1 MWTQKLTIGRIRRT
15 SSPIHWY
22 ERVHVP
28 CNHLSTAIQ
37 HSQSAQCLQLST
49 ANWHSACNTAQP
61 ISTVLQ
67 LSTANQHSP
76 CNTAQPIST
85 VLTIQ
90 HSQPAQCLQHST
102 ANQHWLNKHS
112 SQSQD
117 RSHTATRYQYNIS
130 PLMDKETN
138 DNTFYKSKLWLTDLK
153 VEADSAFVSCL

>member
-1 MWTQKLTIGRIRRT
+1 MCWNRDLNSNANGICPSSTTQITKCGHRNSQLAEFVGRRRQYT
-15 SSPIHWY
+15 DMSVYMCPATTW
-22 ERVHVP
+22 
-28 CNHLSTAIQ
+28 
-37 HSQSAQCLQLST
+37 
-49 ANWHSACNTAQP
+49 
-61 ISTVLQ
+61 VLQ
-67 LSTANQHSP
+67 YSTANQHSP

-117 RSHTATRYQYNIS
+117 RSHTATKYQYNIS
-130 PLMDKETN
+130 PLMDNENN
-138 DNTFYKSKLWLTDLK
+138 DNTLYKSKLWLTDLK